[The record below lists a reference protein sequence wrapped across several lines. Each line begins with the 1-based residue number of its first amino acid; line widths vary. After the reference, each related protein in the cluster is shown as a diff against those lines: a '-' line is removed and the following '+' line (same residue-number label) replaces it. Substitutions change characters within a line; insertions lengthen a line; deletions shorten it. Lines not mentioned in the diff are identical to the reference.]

1 MFKTNLSP
9 LNPNK
14 DKYLNSN
21 YSTSTNDLHNTSN
34 HHQPT
39 YQYKGIY
46 ANNNNVNYNNHKQDL
61 APIHANYNPP
71 LSPLSPNISKNPMS
85 PTAKIKM
92 FSNTLTLN
100 KKNSQNTNL
109 VLQQNNNTQEF
120 QNK

>member
-1 MFKTNLSP
+1 MFKSNLSP
-9 LNPNK
+9 FNPNK
-14 DKYLNSN
+14 DKYLNNNYPTSN
-21 YSTSTNDLHNTSN
+21 NDLQNTSN

-46 ANNNNVNYNNHKQDL
+46 NANNNLNQRLDMPLSHN
-61 APIHANYNPP
+61 NYNPP

-100 KKNSQNTNL
+100 KKNSQNTNPM
-109 VLQQNNNTQEF
+109 QPQNTQDL

>member
-14 DKYLNSN
+14 DKYLNNNYPSSN
-21 YSTSTNDLHNTSN
+21 SDLQNTSN
-34 HHQPT
+34 HHQPA

-46 ANNNNVNYNNHKQDL
+46 TANNNVNYKQDM
-61 APIHANYNPP
+61 PISHGNYNPP

-100 KKNSQNTNL
+100 KKSSQNTNPI
-109 VLQQNNNTQEF
+109 VPQNTQEH

>member
-9 LNPNK
+9 LNPHK
-14 DKYLNSN
+14 DKWNNVN
-21 YSTSTNDLHNTSN
+21 YPPSTNDAQNMCN
-34 HHQPT
+34 HHQSA
-39 YQYKGIY
+39 YQYKGMY
-46 ANNNNVNYNNHKQDL
+46 TGNNGVHYKQEMG
-61 APIHANYNPP
+61 APSGNYNPP

-100 KKNSQNTNL
+100 KKPFLNTNPLNQQNTQD
-109 VLQQNNNTQEF
+109 V

>member
-1 MFKTNLSP
+1 MFKSNLSP

-14 DKYLNSN
+14 DKYLNNN
-21 YSTSTNDLHNTSN
+21 YPTSTNDIHNTSN
-34 HHQPT
+34 HHQPS

-46 ANNNNVNYNNHKQDL
+46 STTNNPSVNYKQDM
-61 APIHANYNPP
+61 PTSHNNYNQP

-100 KKNSQNTNL
+100 KKNSQNIN
-109 VLQQNNNTQEF
+109 VVQQQNTQEY